1 MKKNTTFAL
10 TAAATAAALLAGC
23 SGNDDQDQKGDNGE
37 AAAKQVAIRYQQA
50 VNQQDWATA
59 CGLKTTRARHGNVT
73 QCVQNHV
80 VTDPA
85 PEPSQSSTPP
95 EDRPSYADGSSV
107 PPMAKPTPADTS
119 KASTSPARTGEI
131 TNVPAVGKHPAGLG
145 IAVIYTVT
153 HRGDDPSTERNA
165 LRLVEE
171 QGTWHVDQSANIHD
185 SDLGHGSTVRQIL
198 SRE

>member
-10 TAAATAAALLAGC
+10 TTAATAAALLVGC
-23 SGNDDQDQKGDNGE
+23 SGHGDQDQKGDNGE
-37 AAAKQVAIRYQQA
+37 VAAKQVAIRYQQA

-59 CGLKTTRARHGNVT
+59 CGLKTARARHGSVT
-73 QCVQNHV
+73 ECVQNHV
-80 VTDPA
+80 VTEPS
-85 PEPSQSSTPP
+85 PEPSQSSTSP

-107 PPMAKPTPADTS
+107 PPMAKPTPADTG

-131 TNVPAVGKHPAGLG
+131 TNVPAIGTHPAGLG
-145 IAVIYTVT
+145 TTVIYTVA
-153 HRGDDPSTERNA
+153 HDGDAPSTERNA
-165 LRLVEE
+165 LRLVKE
-171 QGTWHVDQSANIHD
+171 QGTWHVDQSITIHD